1 MAGSRFRLPT
11 ALGLVIGLA
20 GLVLQFGLTVPAF
33 LAAGRWLPDAL
44 ITFFS
49 FYTILT
55 NLVLV
60 LIYLS
65 ALTTSPWLGLFR
77 HPLTRAMMVAVMA
90 LVCGFYHL
98 LLSGLYQF
106 DGLLHVANVTLHYI
120 TPSVYALWW
129 LFVSPHGG
137 LRWLD
142 IGVMLVPTLAYFFYI
157 LARGAIVSEY
167 PYPILE
173 VNNLGYGAVF
183 LNALAVAAVLALLC
197 FIVVTLDHLLAQRRP
212 IV

>member
-1 MAGSRFRLPT
+1 MAPRFRLPT
-11 ALGLVIGLA
+11 ALGLAIGVA
-20 GLVLQFGLTVPAF
+20 ALVLQFGLTVPAF
-33 LAAGRWLPDAL
+33 LSAGRWLPDAL

-65 ALTTSPWLGLFR
+65 ALTAAPWLDIFR
-77 HPLTRAMMVAVMA
+77 HPVTRAMMVAVMA

-98 LLSGLYQF
+98 LLSGLWQPE
-106 DGLLHVANVTLHYI
+106 GLFRIADVTLHYI
-120 TPSVYALWW
+120 TPIVYALWW

-142 IGVMLVPTLAYFFYI
+142 IGVMLVPTLVYFFYI
-157 LARGAIVSEY
+157 LVRGVIVSEY

-173 VNNLGYGAVF
+173 ANNLGYGAVF
-183 LNALAVAAVLALLC
+183 INALVVAAVLAVLC
-197 FIVVTLDHLLAQRRP
+197 SLVVALDHLLARRRT